1 MRVAEI
7 VTAAILMAVAG
18 VVIADAV
25 RLGFRWA
32 PDGPESGFFPFWL
45 AVIMAGA
52 SAAIVVQ
59 ALRRGRREP
68 FVTGEKLALVLKV
81 LAPAAGMVLL
91 THFVGLYVASA
102 IYMAFYMRWVG
113 RYSWAFALSLPVA
126 VSVATFVV
134 FEKWFLVP
142 LPKGPLESFL
152 GY

>member
-1 MRVAEI
+1 MRRADI
-7 VTAAILMAVAG
+7 VTAALLMAVAG
-18 VVIADAV
+18 IVLVDAV

-52 SAAIVVQ
+52 SAAIIVQ
-59 ALRRGRREP
+59 ALRRGRGEP
-68 FVTGEKLALVLKV
+68 FVTRDKLGLVLKV
-81 LAPAAGMVLL
+81 LWPAAGMVLL

-113 RYSWAFALSLPVA
+113 RYSWAFVISLPVV
-126 VSVATFVV
+126 VSVTTFVV

-142 LPKGPLESFL
+142 LPKGPLEAML

>member
-1 MRVAEI
+1 MRRADV
-7 VTAAILMAVAG
+7 VTAALLMAVAG
-18 VVIADAV
+18 IVLVDAV

-52 SAAIVVQ
+52 SAAIIVQ
-59 ALRRGRREP
+59 ALRRGRGEP
-68 FVTGEKLALVLKV
+68 FVTRDKLGLVLKV
-81 LAPAAGMVLL
+81 LWPAAGMVLL
-91 THFVGLYVASA
+91 IHFVGLYVASA

-126 VSVATFVV
+126 VSVTTFVV

-142 LPKGPLESFL
+142 LPKGPLEALL